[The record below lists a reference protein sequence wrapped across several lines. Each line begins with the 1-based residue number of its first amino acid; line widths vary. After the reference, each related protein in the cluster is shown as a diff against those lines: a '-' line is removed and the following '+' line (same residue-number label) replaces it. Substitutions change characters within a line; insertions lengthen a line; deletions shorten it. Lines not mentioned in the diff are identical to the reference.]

1 MERDQDTRA
10 RGLSTEDLA
19 ARPPAAPPAPESMP
33 PPVPDDSTVPASGV
47 PTAPGESVPIPGET
61 AETEGDG
68 RGMPA
73 SGAPPDEE
81 AAPQLLAPDDAEG
94 FRDRWQAIQT
104 TFVDDPREAVHA
116 ADALV
121 AEVMQ
126 TLATTFAEH
135 KQTLEEQWKQGEEVD
150 TEGLRVALR
159 QYRSFFHRLLAE

>member
-1 MERDQDTRA
+1 
-10 RGLSTEDLA
+10 
-19 ARPPAAPPAPESMP
+19 
-33 PPVPDDSTVPASGV
+33 
-47 PTAPGESVPIPGET
+47 
-61 AETEGDG
+61 
-68 RGMPA
+68 MPA

-94 FRDRWQAIQT
+94 FRGRWQEIQG
-104 TFVDDPREAVHA
+104 TFVDDPRQAVHA

-135 KQTLEEQWKQGEEVD
+135 KQTLEEQWKQGEKVD

>member
-1 MERDQDTRA
+1 MERDQDTGT

-19 ARPPAAPPAPESMP
+19 APPPSSTPAPASMP
-33 PPVPDDSTVPASGV
+33 PPMPDEATAPAGDV

-61 AETEGDG
+61 AETEGTG
-68 RGMPA
+68 RGTPA
-73 SGAPPDEE
+73 TGAPPVEE
-81 AAPQLLAPDDAEG
+81 AAPQLLTADDAES
-94 FRDRWQAIQT
+94 FRDRWQGIQA

-135 KQTLEEQWKQGEEVD
+135 KQSLEEQWKQGEKVD